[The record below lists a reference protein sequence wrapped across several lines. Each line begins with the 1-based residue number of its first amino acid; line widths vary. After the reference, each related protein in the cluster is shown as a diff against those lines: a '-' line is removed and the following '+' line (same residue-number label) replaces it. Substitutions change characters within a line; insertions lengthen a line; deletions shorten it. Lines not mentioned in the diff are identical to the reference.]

1 MCYKSIVNLF
11 GIFILIEKNVNKISD
26 SYRFGSLSAPSKVS
40 FSLSK
45 LHIVDDKMIAMKYT
59 TLLSVALNF
68 VRNDSDSDAPEKT
81 AANFAS
87 IVRSWLTFIGKDEY
101 KHNVGAELNTSFET
115 VLAEYL
121 NDMVASGFSPNTI
134 RDRKSAVRRLHTIY
148 QTQLSIARNERSSEL
163 GVELR
168 RILLK
173 AELTGKDL
181 ARLAK
186 VSPSFIQRVL
196 SGVRPQKEAGLKNFR
211 RIESVLLSLGVISSK
226 GHFLDLLRLDTSEK
240 SCDKKNSSLSSISVE
255 EANKCYCRKSK
266 SPLRLWSLEELKKN
280 TPELNSFLE
289 RYVQHKNRER
299 AWSLK
304 RPSRK
309 ELAAPRLWAF
319 KYNGKTVHSPTFER
333 YLSDVVS
340 ILAFKSDYQDIPLS
354 KLNDPC
360 IFADKET
367 YLSYIDFLAERRGGR
382 IGKAGASVVTLAG
395 EFAKE
400 IARQEG
406 DGTLPKLA
414 RPINVNDVVSSVK
427 QYFKRFANSGRVRDP
442 WKRAAPFLELDDPAR
457 PLAELSMQLQKG
469 ALIPHTFVSHAVDL
483 RDSFL
488 IALLLAVP
496 LRERTCIQL
505 TYKSDG
511 TGHLRY
517 SKKDQAWRIE
527 LPANQVKNQRII
539 SRTLPVFLNAS
550 IERYLGEAR
559 PRLLNTWGSDAE
571 NIDFLFI
578 SSYRKCDSTKVI
590 DELTGDLYELT
601 QGQMSVSSRLGFI
614 TKKHLG
620 LSVRAHA
627 FRHITASRFLKLN
640 PGQYQACADLLAD
653 SVETVMKHYAYH
665 DASWNEKM
673 LNDSISKAFACE
685 NN

>member
-1 MCYKSIVNLF
+1 
-11 GIFILIEKNVNKISD
+11 
-26 SYRFGSLSAPSKVS
+26 
-40 FSLSK
+40 
-45 LHIVDDKMIAMKYT
+45 
-59 TLLSVALNF
+59 
-68 VRNDSDSDAPEKT
+68 
-81 AANFAS
+81 
-87 IVRSWLTFIGKDEY
+87 
-101 KHNVGAELNTSFET
+101 
-115 VLAEYL
+115 
-121 NDMVASGFSPNTI
+121 
-134 RDRKSAVRRLHTIY
+134 
-148 QTQLSIARNERSSEL
+148 
-163 GVELR
+163 
-168 RILLK
+168 
-173 AELTGKDL
+173 
-181 ARLAK
+181 
-186 VSPSFIQRVL
+186 
-196 SGVRPQKEAGLKNFR
+196 
-211 RIESVLLSLGVISSK
+211 
-226 GHFLDLLRLDTSEK
+226 
-240 SCDKKNSSLSSISVE
+240 
-255 EANKCYCRKSK
+255 
-266 SPLRLWSLEELKKN
+266 
-280 TPELNSFLE
+280 
-289 RYVQHKNRER
+289 
-299 AWSLK
+299 
-304 RPSRK
+304 
-309 ELAAPRLWAF
+309 
-319 KYNGKTVHSPTFER
+319 
-333 YLSDVVS
+333 
-340 ILAFKSDYQDIPLS
+340 
-354 KLNDPC
+354 
-360 IFADKET
+360 
-367 YLSYIDFLAERRGGR
+367 
-382 IGKAGASVVTLAG
+382 
-395 EFAKE
+395 
-400 IARQEG
+400 
-406 DGTLPKLA
+406 
-414 RPINVNDVVSSVK
+414 
-427 QYFKRFANSGRVRDP
+427 
-442 WKRAAPFLELDDPAR
+442 
-457 PLAELSMQLQKG
+457 
-469 ALIPHTFVSHAVDL
+469 LIPHTFVSHAVDL

-601 QGQMSVSSRLGFI
+601 QGQMSVSSRLGYI